1 MNAARQDDNATTAV
15 RRLVLL
21 RHAKAEPAHEAAT
34 DAQRPLALKG
44 RRQASRVGMALTAA
58 GLVPDLALVSSS
70 LRTRQTWDLAR
81 AHLDGVEAAVEVR
94 DELYEASVADVL
106 DLVRAVDPSVRS
118 VLVLGHEPTMAATAA
133 YLAGPGSDDAAL
145 AQVRVGVPTATYSVL
160 ESAEHPWS
168 KWGKGAA
175 RLVHVGRPS

>member
-1 MNAARQDDNATTAV
+1 MNAAKQDDNAATAV

-21 RHAKAEPAHEAAT
+21 RHAKAEPVREAGT
-34 DAQRPLALKG
+34 DADRPLALKG

-81 AHLDGVEAAVEVR
+81 GHLDGVDSVVEMR

-106 DLVRAVDPSVRS
+106 ELVRAVDPGVRS

-168 KWGKGAA
+168 EWGKGAA